1 MKGQITKLELRTGAT
16 EGRAD
21 SWFHDFAA
29 RALGVVQ
36 ALVAV
41 ENDPDDAPLV
51 AELERLARTF
61 GLESSLAA
69 PAASADACLYR
80 SRMVAQRGQQRRE
93 ERKRE
98 MTAILAL
105 VREAMDAAGAEF
117 ESFATTVG
125 ASTDSLGAIA
135 QMDDPGEVRRLLAAQ
150 VAQLKQSAAERR
162 ASWVERQQTLTGRLE
177 TLEQQLQETRREA
190 ARDPLTGIANRG
202 AFDREIETRIQ
213 IPGAKFV
220 LAILDMDNLKVANDT
235 HGHPAGDK
243 MIVAVGRALSTKLR
257 SEDFVAR
264 LGGDEFAVLAGNL
277 TLAQA
282 ERRFGTVLPG
292 LFSDVEEGELPFLPT
307 LSCGLAEFSSGD
319 TPASLY
325 ERADQALYA
334 AKKQGKNRVVGRSRS
349 YLRDLLKR

>member
-1 MKGQITKLELRTGAT
+1 VNIRLL
-16 EGRAD
+16 GRR
-21 SWFHDFAA
+21 SC
-29 RALGVVQ
+29 
-36 ALVAV
+36 
-41 ENDPDDAPLV
+41 
-51 AELERLARTF
+51 
-61 GLESSLAA
+61 
-69 PAASADACLYR
+69 SADACLYR

-264 LGGDEFAVLAGNL
+264 LGGDEFAVIHLGDGGE
-277 TLAQA
+277 TLA
-282 ERRFGTVLPG
+282 ERLTAALSEPYEVAGYKL
-292 LFSDVEEGELPFLPT
+292 DV
-307 LSCGLAEFSSGD
+307 S
-319 TPASLY
+319 ASVGVARAHHAPDGVDALVG
-325 ERADQALYA
+325 RADAALYA
-334 AKKQGKNRVVGRSRS
+334 AKSAGRARWRVDGAPRCWCFPAGIRWPESISAR
-349 YLRDLLKR
+349 RGCTNCRRP